1 MATIGTLAEIGL
13 FAGLSERERRRVG
26 KLVTPVRVEEGR
38 VLTSEGAPGREF
50 IVISEGSATVSRGD
64 HRIAQ
69 LGPGDFFGEL
79 SLVTGIPRT
88 ATVTAATDMVVNA
101 LNPREFRALLEVNP
115 ALAKK
120 ILMSAVCRLADLE
133 GSAAR

>member
-1 MATIGTLAEIGL
+1 VATVGTLAEIGL

-26 KLVTPVRVEEGR
+26 TLVTPVRVEEGR

-50 IVISEGSATVSRGD
+50 IVISEGCATVSRGG
-64 HRIAQ
+64 HRISQ

-88 ATVTAATDMVVNA
+88 ATVTADSDMVVNA
-101 LNPREFRALLEVNP
+101 LNPREFRTLLDVNS

>member
-1 MATIGTLAEIGL
+1 MATNGTLAEIGL
-13 FAGLSERERRRVG
+13 FAALSERERRRVG
-26 KLVTPVRVEEGR
+26 KLITPVRVEEGR

-50 IVISEGSATVSRGD
+50 IVISEGSATVARGG

-79 SLVTGIPRT
+79 SLVTGIPQT
-88 ATVTAATDMVVNA
+88 ATVTADTDMVVNA
-101 LNPREFRALLEVNP
+101 LNQREFRTLLDVNP
-115 ALAKK
+115 ALARK

-133 GSAAR
+133 HSAAR